1 MNNMKVLLTQP
12 RLPTLYQK
20 PKEPP
25 LNLAILAA
33 VLEKEGF
40 TVKCLDME
48 ARPEGEY
55 LQLMREF
62 KPHILGLSA
71 TTMGVLRVV
80 EMAVQAKEMIP
91 EIKTIIG
98 GYGVSCDREYVM
110 NIEHFDYGVIGEGEV
125 TLSELCNNIRE
136 DKGCEDVKGL
146 VWRDNGQAIVNG
158 ARPPIRDLDS
168 LPRPNFDH
176 FDVHGYGKSLPI
188 FTTRGCPYNCLYCVV
203 NKVGVRGS
211 RAKSAQS
218 VVDEMEYYLDRYGVR
233 VFSVV
238 DDNFSLDK
246 RRAHAICDLILK
258 RGLNIQFL
266 LGQGIRADNID
277 RELFIK
283 MKQAGCPIVAMGVET
298 TNPRTMKAL
307 RRGIKLEKIAQSI
320 EDAKAAGLIV
330 KTFNLIGGPYE
341 VYEDVMNTIQFNEK
355 MKVDIPGYGVY
366 QPLPGSDLLKW
377 VKNDGHARLNPR
389 YNPYTWSNPEG
400 DIGPNDIPFETDYF
414 SFEERH
420 KAYKVCLASVN
431 QHLVKG
437 FIDRHLGRLGPLLYP
452 FMLNR
457 PAERMARKLYL
468 KFLRGRI
475 EPWD

>member
-1 MNNMKVLLTQP
+1 MKVLLTQP

-40 TVKCLDME
+40 TVRCIDME
-48 ARPEGEY
+48 AHSSRGY
-55 LQLMREF
+55 LEVLNEF

-71 TTMGVLRVV
+71 TTMGVLKAS
-80 EMAVQAKEMIP
+80 EMALQAKRTVP
-91 EIKTIIG
+91 EIVTIIG
-98 GYGVSCDREYVM
+98 GYGMSCDRDYVM
-110 NIEHFDYGVIGEGEV
+110 GTGHFDYGVIGEGEL
-125 TLSELCNNIRE
+125 TLSELSNNIR
-136 DKGCEDVKGL
+136 DGKPCEEVKGL
-146 VWRDNGQAIVNG
+146 VWRDDGKTIVNEP
-158 ARPPIRDLDS
+158 REPLKDLDS
-168 LPRPNFDH
+168 LPRPNFAH
-176 FDVHGYGKSLPI
+176 FNVHGYGKSLPI

-218 VVDEMEYYLDRYGVR
+218 VVDEMEYYRDRYHIK

-238 DDNFSLDK
+238 DDNFSVDK
-246 RRAHAICDLILK
+246 QRAHAMCDLILK

-277 RELFIK
+277 RELFFK

-298 TNPRTMKAL
+298 TNPKTMKAL
-307 RRGIKLEKIAQSI
+307 RRGIRLERIAESI

-330 KTFNLIGGPYE
+330 KTFNLIGGPHE
-341 VYEDVMNTIQFNEK
+341 VYEDIMNTIAFNEE

-366 QPLPGSDLLKW
+366 QPLPGSDLLEW
-377 VKNDGHARLNPR
+377 VKNDEHARLNPG
-389 YNPYTWSNPEG
+389 YDPYTWSNPGG
-400 DIGPNDIPFETDYF
+400 DIGPGDIPFETDYF
-414 SFEERH
+414 SFEERY

-437 FIDRHLGRLGPLLYP
+437 FVDRHLGRFGPLLYP

-457 PAERMARKLYL
+457 PAESMARKLYL

>member
-1 MNNMKVLLTQP
+1 MKILFTQP

-25 LNLAILAA
+25 LNLALLASVA
-33 VLEKEGF
+33 EREGF
-40 TVKCLDME
+40 TVKCIDME
-48 ARPEGEY
+48 ARPEVEFIHV
-55 LQLMREF
+55 MKEF

-71 TTMGVLRVV
+71 TTMGVLKAG
-80 EMAVQAKEMIP
+80 EMAFRAKRMIP
-91 EIKTIIG
+91 ELKTIIG
-98 GYGVSCDREYVM
+98 GYGVSCDPEYVM
-110 NIEHFDYGVIGEGEV
+110 SSIEHFDYGVIGEGEA
-125 TLSELCNNIRE
+125 TLSEFCNSIRDGKGYE
-136 DKGCEDVKGL
+136 DIQGL
-146 VWRDNGQAIVNG
+146 VWRDNGKVVINE
-158 ARPPIRDLDS
+158 ARPAIKDLDS

-176 FDVHGYGKSLPI
+176 FNVQSYGKSLPI

-218 VVDEMEYYLDRYGVR
+218 VVAEMEYYIDRYGIR
-233 VFSVV
+233 IFSVV
-238 DDNFSLDK
+238 DDNFSVDK
-246 RRAHAICDLILK
+246 GRAHAMCDIIFKHELDV
-258 RGLNIQFL
+258 QFL

-298 TNPRTMKAL
+298 TNPRTMEAL

-341 VYEDVMNTIQFNEK
+341 TYADIMNTIKFNEE

-366 QPLPGSDLLKW
+366 QPLPGSDLLEW
-377 VKNDGHARLNPR
+377 VKNDEHVRLNSQ

-400 DIGPNDIPFETDYF
+400 KIGPDDIPFETDYF
-414 SFEERH
+414 TFEERYR
-420 KAYKVCLASVN
+420 AYKVCLSSVN
-431 QHLVKG
+431 RHLVKG
-437 FIDRHLGRLGPLLYP
+437 FIDRHLGRFSPILYPLL
-452 FMLNR
+452 LNK
-457 PAERMARKLYL
+457 PAQNMARKMYL
-468 KFLRGRI
+468 KLLRGKI